1 MFVGR
6 REDAQEG
13 EISGDWEDGQ
23 RPRETGRDG
32 LEEGGL
38 GEAGGGAPDLGVGRP
53 WVKRRTPFWKWP
65 RWPHRLTSTQPPHHL
80 PRARDMAASRELRW
94 GQQEGRCSRRERVRT
109 PGQRETKG
117 QERRGW
123 RKAQVQWGCLPSAS
137 SSAASLLP
145 ALAGTS
151 SDAAGP

>member
-38 GEAGGGAPDLGVGRP
+38 GEAGGGAPDPGV
-53 WVKRRTPFWKWP
+53 
-65 RWPHRLTSTQPPHHL
+65 
-80 PRARDMAASRELRW
+80 
-94 GQQEGRCSRRERVRT
+94 
-109 PGQRETKG
+109 
-117 QERRGW
+117 
-123 RKAQVQWGCLPSAS
+123 
-137 SSAASLLP
+137 
-145 ALAGTS
+145 
-151 SDAAGP
+151 